1 MKGAIYIYAR
11 RVHASSMAS
20 RSMNKVCAVA
30 PFCNPIWPLV
40 EVVRCGV
47 GCSRDRGVVVLYNGR
62 VIIGVGLKFYQ

>member
-1 MKGAIYIYAR
+1 
-11 RVHASSMAS
+11 MAS

-62 VIIGVGLKFYQ
+62 VIVGVGLKFYQ